1 LPILRLINI
10 PLAILFWPIKKVTN
24 YFSVEH

>member
-1 LPILRLINI
+1 LRMINV
-10 PLAILFWPIKKVTN
+10 PLAILFWPLKKVTN

>member
-1 LPILRLINI
+1 VRMINI
-10 PLAILFWPIKKVTN
+10 PLAILFWPLKKVTN